1 MNQSPKDLRETAENL
16 RENRN
21 HSEAGDI
28 FTQAFYRYFGQVEYG
43 KDVRTAA
50 VGQGLY
56 CLLSASICY
65 RLGDCR
71 SRARN
76 RASQGVLTVTDLREY
91 VTDEPAL
98 IGLLYEFQGDY
109 ECVRE
114 NETLEE
120 SYARAIEA
128 YEKADH
134 LEMWQGE
141 PSFEWNYAFFIRVLD
156 GANHQL
162 NDDIPIHSSPVT
174 RVKYKHD
181 NFKSA
186 IEDIQI
192 MGEWDFDTTF

>member
-1 MNQSPKDLRETAENL
+1 MNQSAKDLREAAEHL

-21 HSEAGDI
+21 YSEAGDV
-28 FTQAFYRYFGQVEYG
+28 FTQAFYRYFGQAEYG
-43 KDVRTAA
+43 KDIRIAA

-56 CLLSASICY
+56 CLLSASLCY
-65 RLGDCR
+65 RLGDVA
-71 SRARN
+71 SRAQN

-109 ECVRE
+109 ECVCG
-114 NETLEE
+114 NDKAEE

-128 YEKADH
+128 YEKANH

-141 PSFEWNYAFFIRVLD
+141 PAFEWNYAFFIRALD
-156 GANHQL
+156 GADHQL
-162 NDDIPIHSSPVT
+162 NDGKPVHSSPVA
-174 RVKYKHD
+174 RVQYKHD

-192 MGEWDFDTTF
+192 MGKWDFETTF